1 MFELSVK
8 SRFSAAHH
16 LVGYAGACAS
26 PHGHNWDVEVFV
38 RGRTLGETGMLL
50 DFKRIKAAV
59 LEAVQELDHRYLN
72 DVESL
77 KELNPTSEH
86 LARHLFDRLSAS
98 VNAGDCRVHR
108 VTVHETPDVSA
119 SYEADVP

>member
-1 MFELSVK
+1 VFELSVRA
-8 SRFSAAHH
+8 RFSAAHH
-16 LVGYAGACAS
+16 LVGYAGACAE

-59 LEAVQELDHRYLN
+59 SEAVQELDHRYLN

-77 KELNPTSEH
+77 KPLNPTSEH
-86 LARHLFDRLSAS
+86 LARHLYNRLSATLHS
-98 VNAGDCRVHR
+98 GDCRVHR
-108 VTVHETPDVSA
+108 VTVHETPEVA
-119 SYEADVP
+119 ATYAADEP